1 MTTTTIRT
9 LARGSRLALLL
20 GAALSL
26 PACVV
31 ETRAYH
37 HRGPHDDSYRYDRQE
52 DQVDGFV
59 TAEGRCP
66 TLRDHRSNQVYSLA
80 GNTRDL
86 RPGDHVLLQERET
99 DTNPCGVQAPTLEVL
114 RVDAVWRGDDHDS
127 VYFDSRR
134 DGDFETFISQNRGLG
149 GWYAD
154 RYAYLNGGGKPGR
167 DGDHGDRDRG
177 DRDRGDR
184 GRYDNGAPPP
194 PPPPQYDDRDQ
205 DRDREMN
212 RNQDMD
218 RDNDRDNDR
227 ANNGRADNGED
238 EHEALRVDGR
248 LDLRGSCPAIHT
260 PDGVSYDLDGN
271 LGEFHDGDRVRVI
284 GVLQGRSACG
294 GRTLEVNEIHPPER

>member
-9 LARGSRLALLL
+9 LARGSRVALLL

-31 ETRAYH
+31 ETRPYPH
-37 HRGPHDDSYRYDRQE
+37 HGPYEDRDRYDRGQ
-52 DQVDGFV
+52 DQVDGFI
-59 TAEGRCP
+59 TADIAEGRCP
-66 TLRDHRSNQVYSLA
+66 TLRDHRSSQVYSLA

-86 RPGDHVLLQERET
+86 RPGDHVLLSERES
-99 DTNPCGVQAPTLEVL
+99 DGDPCGVQGPTLEVL
-114 RVDAVWRGDDHDS
+114 RVDTVWKGDDHDS
-127 VYFDSRR
+127 AYFDSRR
-134 DGDFETFISQNRGLG
+134 DGDFETYISQNRGLG

-154 RYAYLNGGGKPGR
+154 RYAYLNGGGRPGR
-167 DGDHGDRDRG
+167 DGDRG
-177 DRDRGDR
+177 DRDS
-184 GRYDNGAPPP
+184 GRYDNGAP

-205 DRDREMN
+205 DRDRGLEMD
-212 RNQDMD
+212 RDRDMD
-218 RDNDRDNDR
+218 RDNVRGNTGRD
-227 ANNGRADNGED
+227 DNGED

-271 LGEFHDGDRVRVI
+271 LGDFHDGDRVRVI

>member
-1 MTTTTIRT
+1 MTTTIRV
-9 LARGSRLALLL
+9 LARGAQLALLL

-26 PACVV
+26 PACYV
-31 ETRAYH
+31 ETRPYPH
-37 HRGPHDDSYRYDRQE
+37 HGPYEDRDRYDRGQ
-52 DQVDGFV
+52 DQIDGFV
-59 TAEGRCP
+59 TFEGRCP
-66 TLRDHRSNQVYSLA
+66 TIRDHQSSQIYSLA

-86 RPGDHVLLQERET
+86 RPGDHVLLSERET
-99 DTNPCGVQAPTLEVL
+99 DSNPCGVQGPTLEVL
-114 RVDAVWRGDDHDS
+114 RVDAVWKGDDHDS
-127 VYFDSRR
+127 AYFDSRR

-154 RYAYLNGGGKPGR
+154 RYTYLNGGRPGR
-167 DGDHGDRDRG
+167 DGDRG
-177 DRDRGDR
+177 DRDR

-194 PPPPQYDDRDQ
+194 PPQYD

-212 RNQDMD
+212 RDQDMD
-218 RDNDRDNDR
+218 RDNNRNNTGRDTDRDN
-227 ANNGRADNGED
+227 NGED

-271 LGEFHDGDRVRVI
+271 LGDFQDGDRVRVI

>member
-1 MTTTTIRT
+1 MTMTTTIRA
-9 LARGSRLALLL
+9 LAQGSRLALLL

-26 PACVV
+26 PACYV
-31 ETRAYH
+31 ETRPYPH
-37 HRGPHDDSYRYDRQE
+37 HGPYEDRDRYDRGQ
-52 DQVDGFV
+52 DQVDGFI

-66 TLRDHRSNQVYSLA
+66 TFRDHRSGQVYSLA

-86 RPGDHVLLQERET
+86 RPGDHVLLSEREI
-99 DTNPCGVQAPTLEVL
+99 DGDPCGVQGPTLEVL

-127 VYFDSRR
+127 AYFDSRR
-134 DGDFETFISQNRGLG
+134 DGDFETYISQNRGLG

-154 RYAYLNGGGKPGR
+154 RYAYLNGSGRPGR
-167 DGDHGDRDRG
+167 DGDRG
-177 DRDRGDR
+177 DRDRG
-184 GRYDNGAPPP
+184 
-194 PPPPQYDDRDQ
+194 
-205 DRDREMN
+205 REMN
-212 RNQDMD
+212 RDQDMD
-218 RDNDRDNDR
+218 RDNDRDNTDR
-227 ANNGRADNGED
+227 DTDRDNNGED

-271 LGEFHDGDRVRVI
+271 LGDFHDGDRVRVI